1 MIMSNYRVNINNL
14 FWMSFLCLIISLTFK
29 LVMKIKLYPQII
41 NSCYQILKVPLISIQ
56 FLLLVLSFIL
66 MTSNSQKSR
75 LKYLSIII
83 LCCSFLLKAL

>member
-56 FLLLVLSFIL
+56 FLLLVLSFIF

>member
-1 MIMSNYRVNINNL
+1 MSNYRVNINNL

-29 LVMKIKLYPQII
+29 LVMEIKLYPQII

>member
-14 FWMSFLCLIISLTFK
+14 FWISFLCLIISLTFK

-56 FLLLVLSFIL
+56 FLLLVLSFIF

>member
-29 LVMKIKLYPQII
+29 LVMEIKLYPQII

>member
-14 FWMSFLCLIISLTFK
+14 FWISFLCLIISLTFK

>member
-1 MIMSNYRVNINNL
+1 MNSYNVNTNNL
-14 FWMSFLCLIISLTFK
+14 FWLSVVCLVISLSFK
-29 LVMKIKLYPQII
+29 VVLKIKFYPQIV
-41 NSCYQILKVPLISIQ
+41 NSYYQILKVPLISIQ

-66 MTSNSQKSR
+66 MISNSQKSR

>member
-1 MIMSNYRVNINNL
+1 MIMSYYRVNINNL

>member
-29 LVMKIKLYPQII
+29 LVMEIKLYPQII

-56 FLLLVLSFIL
+56 FLLLVLSFIF

>member
-66 MTSNSQKSR
+66 MKSNSQKSR

>member
-1 MIMSNYRVNINNL
+1 MIMSYYRVNINNL

-29 LVMKIKLYPQII
+29 LVMEIKLYPQII